1 MHAVLITERR
11 CPGQNKIKWRSQ
23 DKDINAHGIQLL
35 VTKPK
40 ASIARST
47 YIFHAIL
54 QRHIAAI
61 DLQVR

>member
-40 ASIARST
+40 ASIARSKLYYSDTLQQST
-47 YIFHAIL
+47 YRSA
-54 QRHIAAI
+54 
-61 DLQVR
+61 DT